1 MFVQHFPGGPD
12 PTNGMPPLRKS
23 GAMPLL
29 NQPQAQALRRQR
41 SSVAGALYQRKKK
54 NVLASL
60 NDDQCVASL
69 RARLSPMHHIREP
82 TFALQRAAA
91 KAVLHSEHAL

>member
-1 MFVQHFPGGPD
+1 
-12 PTNGMPPLRKS
+12 MPPLRKS

-41 SSVAGALYQRKKK
+41 SSVAGALHRRKK

-60 NDDQCVASL
+60 HDDQ
-69 RARLSPMHHIREP
+69 
-82 TFALQRAAA
+82 
-91 KAVLHSEHAL
+91 